1 MFNGILTQTLVSAC
15 AMAVLFGCSAGHVSQ
30 ATAMSESPVAIYVS
44 NQTAEVNP
52 VNIKVSIDQKAI
64 LNQNFPCGS
73 GHNWSRFKVSLKE
86 GRHQLVVTSSNGDAG
101 LDVVFTVDKPMW
113 LVIDYW
119 GKNHFQL
126 VISHE
131 PVGFA

>member
-1 MFNGILTQTLVSAC
+1 MFSRVLTQTLVSAGV
-15 AMAVLFGCSAGHVSQ
+15 MAVLVGCSAGRVSQ
-30 ATAMSESPVAIYVS
+30 ATPKGESPVVIYVS
-44 NQTAEVNP
+44 NQTGEVNP
-52 VNIKVSIDQKAI
+52 VNIKVSIDQDSI
-64 LNQNFPCGS
+64 LNQDFLCGT
-73 GHNWSRFKVSLKE
+73 GHNWSSFKLSLKE

-101 LDVVFTVDKPMW
+101 LDVVFTVDKPTW

-126 VISHE
+126 VISYE